1 MKFGEKCKELRVQKG
16 LTQIEAAQKIGVGRR
31 TYIDYENNGVHPKKR
46 EVYSKLAEL
55 FGCDVN
61 YLLTED
67 EEFML
72 SAGEKYGKRGER
84 QAKDLVSEI
93 SGLFAGG
100 TLSENDKD
108 AVMKA
113 LQEAYWDSKKE
124 NVEKYTPK
132 KYRKDGED
140 PA

>member
-1 MKFGEKCKELRVQKG
+1 MKFGEKCKELRNQQNM
-16 LTQIEAAQKIGVGRR
+16 TQIDVAQKVGIGRR

-46 EVYSKLAEL
+46 EVYFKLAEL

-67 EEFML
+67 EEFLL
-72 SAGEKYGKRGER
+72 SAGEEYGRRGEK
-84 QAKDLVSEI
+84 QAKELISEI

-100 TLSENDKD
+100 TLSEHDKD
-108 AVMKA
+108 AVMRA

-124 NVEKYTPK
+124 NIEKYTPR
-132 KYRKDGED
+132 KYRKND
-140 PA
+140 